1 MAIKLVA
8 GKLGWNILEG
18 DKRAANKHVNRN
30 IALLAN
36 VNCQFILCILAL
48 STPPRITIGFPMQN
62 AEGPNSAKLSK
73 NREFFENQ

>member
-1 MAIKLVA
+1 MNAIRLPITMGVTFSVSK
-8 GKLGWNILEG
+8 KKRKINLE
-18 DKRAANKHVNRN
+18 NKITDCTV
-30 IALLAN
+30 
-36 VNCQFILCILAL
+36 AL